1 MSARSTTAT
10 TLRVLS
16 QLRRDPCT
24 LALVFLVPCVLLTL
38 LKYLFEGQPQTF
50 DRIGVP
56 LVGLLPFL
64 QLFIVTSVTMLRE
77 RTSGTLER
85 LMASPLAK
93 LDLLAGY
100 GAAFALLAAA
110 QASVIGAFAL
120 TVLGLDTAA
129 HPLAVIALAVV
140 NAVLGMS
147 LGLLASA
154 FARTEFQAVQF
165 MPAFILPQLLL
176 CGLFVPRER
185 MADALETLAEVLPA
199 SYAFDA
205 LDRLA
210 SDGGLGTRGTVD
222 VIVVLG
228 LSVIALLL
236 AAATLRRTAA

>member
-16 QLRRDPCT
+16 QLRRDPRT

-38 LKYLFEGQPQTF
+38 LKYLFDGQPQTF

>member
-1 MSARSTTAT
+1 MSTRGVAATAS
-10 TLRVLS
+10 RVLA
-16 QLRRDPCT
+16 QLRRDPRT
-24 LALVFLVPCVLLTL
+24 VALVFLVPCLLLTL
-38 LKYLFEGQPQTF
+38 LKYLFEDQPGTF

-56 LVGLLPFL
+56 LVGLFPFL

-85 LMASPLAK
+85 LMASPIGK

-100 GAAFALLAAA
+100 GAAFALLAGI
-110 QASVIGAFAL
+110 QATVVATFAL
-120 TVLGLDTAA
+120 TALGLDTSANA
-129 HPLAVIALAVV
+129 LAVIALAVA
-140 NAVLGMS
+140 NALLGMS

-185 MADALETLAEVLPA
+185 MASVLETLANALPA
-199 SYAFDA
+199 TYAYDA

-210 SDGGLGTRGTVD
+210 ADGTLGSRGTAD
-222 VIVVLG
+222 VAVVLG
-228 LSVIALLL
+228 LTALALVL
-236 AAATLRRTAA
+236 AAATLRRETA